1 MINNTIVILILTIGL
16 FLNLYLQGQNE
27 PTEETALAEAFRET
41 SEIGSESSV
50 KEVEPV
56 VVGREK
62 WSDKPNV
69 SVFNND
75 STKPANLNTRI
86 TELDALETK
95 EVKPQIDNLPMTT
108 PRVEPAVHVDRNFE
122 GMLVLKPRKLGF
134 ENLFPY
140 QLENSRG
147 KRLAYLDLENLK
159 VIDPSI
165 LNGKKVSVLGR
176 LETTKEDSG
185 ELVIRARLL
194 RAID

>member
-1 MINNTIVILILTIGL
+1 MISNIIVVLVSSIGL
-16 FLNLYLQGQNE
+16 FLNFYLQGQNE

-50 KEVEPV
+50 NEVEPV

-62 WSDKPNV
+62 WSDKPNGSV
-69 SVFNND
+69 SNDD
-75 STKPANLNTRI
+75 STEPANLNSRI

-95 EVKPQIDNLPMTT
+95 DIKPQIDNLPMTT
-108 PRVEPAVHVDRNFE
+108 PRIEPAVHLDRNFE

-134 ENLFPY
+134 KNLFPY

-159 VIDPSI
+159 AIDPSI
-165 LNGKKVSVLGR
+165 LNGKKVSVLGK

>member
-1 MINNTIVILILTIGL
+1 MISNIIVVLVSSIGL
-16 FLNLYLQGQNE
+16 FLNFYLQGQNE

-41 SEIGSESSV
+41 SEIGSESPV
-50 KEVEPV
+50 NEVEPV

-62 WSDKPNV
+62 WSDKPNGSV
-69 SVFNND
+69 SNDD
-75 STKPANLNTRI
+75 STEPANLNSRI

-95 EVKPQIDNLPMTT
+95 DIKPQIDNLPMTT
-108 PRVEPAVHVDRNFE
+108 PRIEPAVHLDRNFE

-134 ENLFPY
+134 KNLFPY

-159 VIDPSI
+159 AIDPSI
-165 LNGKKVSVLGR
+165 LNGKKVSVLGK